1 MAAPTTDRVEL
12 FADALFTIA
21 QASPVPSEVEDEL
34 FRLSRVLEGSDE
46 LRERLTDTSI
56 PAPRRQQIVEELL
69 KERATPVT
77 TAIVSLLVSADR
89 AGDLPRIVDSMLR
102 RSASAS
108 NRSLA
113 EVRSAVP
120 LTAAQEQR
128 LATALEKQ
136 LGRPIQVRVV
146 VDPAVVGGIF
156 TQIGDTVID
165 GTIRT
170 RLAQLRDAF

>member
-1 MAAPTTDRVEL
+1 MADRVQL

-21 QASPVPSEVEDEL
+21 QASPQPAEVEDEL
-34 FRLSRVLEGSDE
+34 FRLARIFEASDE
-46 LRERLTDTSI
+46 LRQKLTDTSI

-69 KERATPVT
+69 KDRATPVT
-77 TAIVSLLVSADR
+77 TAIVSLIVSADR
-89 AGDLPRIVDSMLR
+89 ASDIAKIVDAMAQ
-102 RSASAS
+102 RSAMAS

-120 LTAAQEQR
+120 LSDAQQAR

-136 LGRPIQVRVV
+136 LGYPVQVRVV
-146 VDPAVVGGIF
+146 VDPSVVGGII

-165 GTIRT
+165 GSIRT
-170 RLAQLRDAF
+170 RLAQLREAF

>member
-1 MAAPTTDRVEL
+1 VTVSDRVQL

-21 QASPVPSEVEDEL
+21 QASPQPAEVEDEL
-34 FRLSRVLEGSDE
+34 FRLARIFEGSDE
-46 LRERLTDTSI
+46 LRQRLTDTSI

-77 TAIVSLLVSADR
+77 TAIVSLIVSADR
-89 AGDLPRIVDSMLR
+89 ASDLPKIVDAMAK
-102 RSASAS
+102 RSAMAS

-120 LTAAQEQR
+120 LSDAQQAR
-128 LATALEKQ
+128 LAGALEKQ
-136 LGRPIQVRVV
+136 LGYAVQVRVV
-146 VDPAVVGGIF
+146 VDPTVVGGVI

-165 GTIRT
+165 GSIRT
-170 RLAQLRDAF
+170 RLAQLREAF